1 MKSESTHDYSHDYRY
16 RHIEVTRR
24 DDVMIIALNR
34 PDKLNGV
41 DMTMFDELIDISR
54 RLKRDHQ
61 LRAVILSGNGGNF
74 SSGLDFSA
82 MMANKRFA
90 ARLLFK
96 VWPGSANR
104 AQQVSANWRS
114 LSVPVIAVIEGYCWG
129 AGLQIALGADFRI
142 CAPNANLSIMESKMG
157 LTSDMAGSL
166 GLREVMSKDQAM
178 RISMCATQLDAAKSL
193 ELGLVTEVHDAPM
206 QAAEALCQEIALK
219 SPDVTA
225 AIKHIYTRYW
235 TEPAWKLL
243 AYETYS
249 QVRIMLGQNF
259 KQAQKGLRNK
269 TIARFKNRQKYW

>member
-1 MKSESTHDYSHDYRY
+1 MKSESLHDSSKEYNY
-16 RHIEVTRR
+16 RHIEVVRR
-24 DDVMIIALNR
+24 GDVITIALNR

-41 DMTMFDELIDISR
+41 DMIMFDELIDISR
-54 RLKRDHQ
+54 RLKRDRQ
-61 LRAVILSGNGGNF
+61 LRAVILTGNGDNF

-90 ARLLFK
+90 AQLLFK

-104 AQQVSANWRS
+104 AQQVSANWRA
-114 LSVPVIAVIEGYCWG
+114 LSIPVIAVIEGYCWG
-129 AGLQIALGADFRI
+129 AGMQIALGADFRM
-142 CAPNANLSIMESKMG
+142 CSPNANLSIMESKMG

-166 GLREVMSKDQAM
+166 GLREVMAKDQAM
-178 RISMCATQLDAAKSL
+178 RISMCATQLDATLAL
-193 ELGLVTEVHDAPM
+193 ELGLITEIHDTPM
-206 QAAEALCQEIALK
+206 QAADELCQELALK

-235 TEPAWKLL
+235 TAPAWKLL

-249 QVRIMLGQNF
+249 QIRIMLGKNF

-269 TIARFKNRQKYW
+269 TAANFKKRQKYW